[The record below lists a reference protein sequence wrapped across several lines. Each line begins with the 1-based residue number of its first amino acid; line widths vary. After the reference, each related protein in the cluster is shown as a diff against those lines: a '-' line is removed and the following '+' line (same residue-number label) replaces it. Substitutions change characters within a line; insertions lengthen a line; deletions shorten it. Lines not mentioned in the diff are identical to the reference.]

1 MRHLSLAA
9 ALAALLST
17 SAMASP
23 PQAVQAPAT
32 NPLIA
37 PWTGPYGGV
46 PPWDKVK
53 PEEHAAEVL
62 QEILQAE

>member
-1 MRHLSLAA
+1 
-9 ALAALLST
+9 
-17 SAMASP
+17 MASP
-23 PQAVQAPAT
+23 PQAVQAPAA

-53 PEEHAAEVL
+53 PELFPAIFFCSFYL
-62 QEILQAE
+62 